1 MKRFVNKGD
10 ISIQG
15 VCSFMYR
22 GYEISCSNTSKYG
35 PEWDVVVFDRD
46 KNRTTARY
54 GIAHD
59 EDGTVED
66 AIDWVNEQ
74 TSAPDVMS
82 DAHDL
87 LVELVE
93 VVKAIPAEFTGD
105 HDDLGDRI
113 KIYLGE
119 AE

>member
-1 MKRFVNKGD
+1 MMMKLVNKGN

-22 GYEISCSNTSKYG
+22 GYEISSSNMPGY
-35 PEWDVVVFDRD
+35 WDVVAFDNSGQVARD
-46 KNRTTARY
+46 GCR
-54 GIAHD
+54 
-59 EDGTVED
+59 TVED
-66 AIDWVNEQ
+66 AIEWVNEQ
-74 TSAPDVMS
+74 TSDT

-93 VVKAIPAEFTGD
+93 VVKTFPAEITGD

-113 KIYLGE
+113 KIYLE
-119 AE
+119 EDK

>member
-10 ISIQG
+10 MSIQG

-22 GYEISCSNTSKYG
+22 GYEISSSNMQGY
-35 PEWDVVVFDRD
+35 WDVVVFDED
-46 KNRTTARY
+46 KTRTTARY

-59 EDGTVED
+59 GGGTVGD

-82 DAHDL
+82 EARDL
-87 LVELVE
+87 LVELVA
-93 VVKAIPAEFTGD
+93 VVKTIPAEFTGD
-105 HDDLGDRI
+105 FDDLGDRI

-119 AE
+119 DE